1 MNESFSD
8 LLQRLRR
15 ARRAEEV
22 FGPLNGGGQATLKQ
36 RYRLLAAI
44 AHPDHNPTRGV
55 EAKEAFLLLQTWYA
69 AAQSRLKQGD
79 ANSAPLISAETKLHQ
94 YVGYERPLQ
103 GDLCELYPVA
113 VSGERVL
120 LKVSCRPRDND
131 LLEVEAQTLRRLDR
145 GLTGKSVR
153 AHFPTLVEDF
163 LLGDADGNHR
173 RVNVLR
179 AEVDYVS
186 LEESIRAYPRGLAVA
201 DAAWIFN
208 RMLAALGV
216 GHSLG
221 IVHGAVVPAHVLI
234 RPRDHN
240 GMLIDW
246 CYSVATGEAI
256 QAVSPPYVA
265 DYPPEVHARQAATAA
280 TDIYMAARTM
290 VRLLGGTDLSPELP
304 PGIPKPLVAL
314 LRACLLPSPQR
325 RASDAWQ
332 VFDDFQKI
340 LKQLYGPPTFR
351 PFHMPS
357 AA

>member
-8 LLQRLRR
+8 LLQLLRR
-15 ARRAEEV
+15 AWCAEDV
-22 FGPLNGGGQATLKQ
+22 FGPLNGDGQATLKQ
-36 RYRLLAAI
+36 RYRLLVAI

-69 AAQSRLKQGD
+69 AAQSWVEQG
-79 ANSAPLISAETKLHQ
+79 ASNPAPQISAATRLHQ
-94 YVGYERPLQ
+94 YVGYELPVQ
-103 GDLCELYPVA
+103 GDLCELFPVD

-120 LKVSCRPRDND
+120 LKVTCRPRDND
-131 LLEVEAQTLRRLDR
+131 LVEVEAQTLRRLDR

-163 LLGDADGNHR
+163 LLGDAEGNHR

-186 LEESIRAYPRGLAVA
+186 LEEIIRAYPRGLAVA

-216 GHSLG
+216 AHSLG

-234 RPRDHN
+234 RPSDHN

-246 CYSVATGEAI
+246 CYSVAVGETI
-256 QAVSPPYVA
+256 QAVSPPYLA
-265 DYPPEVHARQAATAA
+265 DYPPEVHARQPATGA

-290 VRLLGGTDLSPELP
+290 ARLLGGNGASPEPP

-332 VFDDFQKI
+332 VFDDFQQI
-340 LKQLYGPPTFR
+340 LERLYGSPKFR
-351 PFHMPS
+351 PFPMPS